1 MPGGHVVVGSNPAT
15 PTIFLQR
22 IPLILHI
29 IMQAL
34 LKIDSLSCE
43 RNGILLFDDLSFD
56 VNPGEVIHVVGS
68 NGSGKTTLL
77 RMIAGIGYASD
88 DCIQKKD
95 ATILYVGH
103 KTGIKALLTPL
114 ENLRWYFPSCSDAVI
129 CSALDYWNLS
139 GYENRLCGRLSAGQQ
154 QRVALCRLILSN
166 HNLWVLDEPFTSLDA
181 TGFQK
186 LEWLIKNQ
194 IEKNNSLVITAHH
207 KFDSGG
213 QSKTINLRG
222 GG

>member
-22 IPLILHI
+22 ISLTLHI
-29 IMQAL
+29 IMQPL

-77 RMIAGIGYASD
+77 RMLAGISYASNE
-88 DCIQKKD
+88 CIQRPA
-95 ATILYVGH
+95 ATILYIGH
-103 KTGIKALLTPL
+103 KIGIKALLSPL
-114 ENLRWYFPSCSDAVI
+114 ENLRWYFPSCPDTAI
-129 CSALDYWNLS
+129 YNALDYWNLS

-154 QRVALCRLILSN
+154 QRVALCRLILSD

-181 TGFQK
+181 TGCQK
-186 LEWLIKNQ
+186 LELLIKKQ
-194 IEKNNSLVITAHH
+194 LEKNNSLVITAHH
-207 KFDSGG
+207 KFDPGG
-213 QSKTINLRG
+213 QLKTINLRG
-222 GG
+222 GD